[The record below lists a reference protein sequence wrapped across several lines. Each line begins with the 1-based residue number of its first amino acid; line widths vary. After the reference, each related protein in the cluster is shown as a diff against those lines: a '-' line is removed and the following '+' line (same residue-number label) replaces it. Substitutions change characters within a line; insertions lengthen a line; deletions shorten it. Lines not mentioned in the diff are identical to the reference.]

1 MFLNGTDPA
10 TLKVETVSDIV
21 CLDLAG
27 TQCASDF
34 VFYEI
39 VDEDVASIIEDISGI
54 LGFATGTEDQ
64 PSYLEALATAGV
76 IDAPEVT
83 VNLNTLDGTTS
94 TITLGTYGDSATTA
108 VGPVGTVNAADTNTT
123 LSFANYI

>member
-1 MFLNGTDPA
+1 M
-10 TLKVETVSDIV
+10 
-21 CLDLAG
+21 
-27 TQCASDF
+27 
-34 VFYEI
+34 FYEI

-54 LGFATGTEDQ
+54 LGFAPGTEDQ

-83 VNLNTLDGTTS
+83 VNLNTIDGTVS
-94 TITLGTYGDSATTA
+94 TITLGTYADSAYTA

-123 LSFANYI
+123 LSFGNYI